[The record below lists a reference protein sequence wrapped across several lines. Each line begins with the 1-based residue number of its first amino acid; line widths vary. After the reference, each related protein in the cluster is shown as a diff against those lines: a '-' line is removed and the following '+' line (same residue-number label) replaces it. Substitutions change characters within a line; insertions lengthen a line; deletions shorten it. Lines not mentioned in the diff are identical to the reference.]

1 MALKNSRRLIGT
13 LALIIVAFHVAVLQ
27 AHATQP
33 SAKADVLVLFLI
45 DGLRPDALKHAKVP
59 FIDGLIKR
67 GASTMKAQT
76 VTPSLTL
83 PSSTSMLTGL
93 PVEQHGITWNEYEPM
108 RGYLKAPTFFEIAS
122 FADGKWGAMFLNKEK
137 LLHFAK
143 PDRRLLVQ
151 LCSVTEPGCTAQK
164 VALDVITAYKTA
176 TEGKPSIFLIHFAD
190 PDVAGHKQGWMSK
203 PYLQAVEASDRAV
216 GVVLKGF
223 QELNLYKR
231 TVFIVTSDHGG
242 HNKTHGTNSVE
253 DMTIPWIAAGPG
265 IKSGYE
271 IKQPVSIIDTAATV
285 LQALGVVN
293 YYVEWSSRPVEE
305 IFAEGTPTGATNS
318 SR

>member
-1 MALKNSRRLIGT
+1 MAASKWGRLIG
-13 LALIIVAFHVAVLQ
+13 ALMISVVAVLDLGQ
-27 AHATQP
+27 AESP
-33 SAKADVLVLFLI
+33 DPLAKADVLVIFLI
-45 DGLRPDALKHAKVP
+45 DGLRSDALKQAKVP
-59 FIDGLIKR
+59 AIAGLIKR

-76 VTPSLTL
+76 IVPSLTL
-83 PSSTSMLTGL
+83 PAITSMLTGL
-93 PVEQHGITWNEYEPM
+93 PAEQHGITWNEYEPM

-122 FADGKWGAMFLNKEK
+122 FADGKLGAMFLNKEK

-143 PDRRLLVQ
+143 PDRRLLLQ

-164 VALDVITAYKTA
+164 IASDVITAYKTA
-176 TEGKPSIFLIHFAD
+176 TEGKPSMFLIHFAD
-190 PDVAGHKQGWMSK
+190 PDVVGHKQGWMSK

-216 GVVLKGF
+216 GIVLKGF
-223 QELNLYKR
+223 QELALYKR

-242 HNKTHGTNSVE
+242 HDKTHGTNSPE

-271 IKQPVSIIDTAATV
+271 IKQSFSIIDTAATV
-285 LQALGVVN
+285 LKALGVVN

-305 IFAEGTPTGATNS
+305 IFAEEESSGAGNS
-318 SR
+318 NR

>member
-1 MALKNSRRLIGT
+1 MALKKWRRLIGT
-13 LALIIVAFHVAVLQ
+13 LVLITVFNLAITQ
-27 AHATQP
+27 AYASEP
-33 SAKADVLVLFLI
+33 SAKAEVLVVFVI
-45 DGLRPDALKHAKVP
+45 DGLRPDALKQAKLP

-76 VTPSLTL
+76 VVPSLTL
-83 PSSTSMLTGL
+83 PSITSMLTGL
-93 PVEQHGITWNEYEPM
+93 LVEQHGITWNEYEPM

-151 LCSVTEPGCTAQK
+151 VCSVTETGCNAQK
-164 VALDVITAYKTA
+164 IALDVITAYKTA
-176 TEGKPSIFLIHFAD
+176 TEGKPSIFLIHFSD
-190 PDVAGHKQGWMSK
+190 PDLAGHKHGWMSK

-216 GVVLKGF
+216 GIVLKAF
-223 QELNLYKR
+223 QELSLYKQ

-242 HNKTHGTNSVE
+242 HDKTHGTTSVE

-271 IKQPVSIIDTAATV
+271 IRQPISIIDTAATA

-293 YYVEWSSRPVEE
+293 YYVEWNSRPVQE
-305 IFAEGTPTGATNS
+305 IFAEEA